1 MIEPISPTPLVQNDN
16 KRKLHKKL
24 VSNTG
29 YAAMG
34 FGTVCGITGMKSLKF
49 ANKMTVHKVS
59 AYLAGIAT
67 VMHFAIAKGLDK
79 LFQKNK

>member
-1 MIEPISPTPLVQNDN
+1 MIEPISPTPLVQNGN

-34 FGTVCGITGMKSLKF
+34 FGTVCGITGMNSLKF

>member
-1 MIEPISPTPLVQNDN
+1 MIEPISPTPLFQNDN

-24 VSNTG
+24 VSYTG
-29 YAAMG
+29 YTAMG
-34 FGTVCGITGMKSLKF
+34 FGTVCGVTGMKSVKF

-67 VMHFAIAKGLDK
+67 VIHFAIAKGLDK
-79 LFQKNK
+79 LFQRDK

>member
-24 VSNTG
+24 LSYTG
-29 YAAMG
+29 YTAMG
-34 FGTVCGITGMKSLKF
+34 FGTVCGVTGMKSVKF

-67 VMHFAIAKGLDK
+67 VIHFAIAKGLDK
-79 LFQKNK
+79 LFQRDK

>member
-1 MIEPISPTPLVQNDN
+1 MIEPISPTPLVQNGN

-34 FGTVCGITGMKSLKF
+34 FGTVCGITGMKSVKF
-49 ANKMTVHKVS
+49 ANKVTVHKVS

-79 LFQKNK
+79 LFQKDK

>member
-1 MIEPISPTPLVQNDN
+1 MIEPISSTPLVQNDN

-24 VSNTG
+24 VSYTG
-29 YAAMG
+29 YTAMG
-34 FGTVCGITGMKSLKF
+34 FGTVCWVTGMKSVKF

-67 VMHFAIAKGLDK
+67 VIHFAIAKGLDK
-79 LFQKNK
+79 LFQRDK

>member
-24 VSNTG
+24 VSFTG
-29 YAAMG
+29 YTAMG
-34 FGTVCGITGMKSLKF
+34 FGTVCGVTGMKSVKF

-67 VMHFAIAKGLDK
+67 VIHFAIAKGLDK
-79 LFQKNK
+79 LFQRDK

>member
-24 VSNTG
+24 LSYTG
-29 YAAMG
+29 YTAMG
-34 FGTVCGITGMKSLKF
+34 IGTVCGVTGMKSVKF

-67 VMHFAIAKGLDK
+67 VIHFAIAKGLDK
-79 LFQKNK
+79 LFQRDK

>member
-16 KRKLHKKL
+16 KRKLHRKL
-24 VSNTG
+24 LSYTG
-29 YAAMG
+29 YTAMG
-34 FGTVCGITGMKSLKF
+34 FGTVCGVTGMKSVKF

-67 VMHFAIAKGLDK
+67 VIHFAIAKGLDK
-79 LFQKNK
+79 LFQRDK

>member
-1 MIEPISPTPLVQNDN
+1 MIEPISPTPLVQNNN

-24 VSNTG
+24 VSYTG
-29 YAAMG
+29 YTAMG
-34 FGTVCGITGMKSLKF
+34 FGTVCGVTGLKSVKFPYKMK
-49 ANKMTVHKVS
+49 VHKYS

>member
-1 MIEPISPTPLVQNDN
+1 MIEPISSTPLVQNDN

-49 ANKMTVHKVS
+49 ANKVTVHKIS

-67 VMHFAIAKGLDK
+67 VTHFAIAKGLDK
-79 LFQKNK
+79 LFQKDK

>member
-1 MIEPISPTPLVQNDN
+1 MIEPISSTPLVQNDN

-49 ANKMTVHKVS
+49 ANKVTVHKVS

-79 LFQKNK
+79 LFPKK

>member
-34 FGTVCGITGMKSLKF
+34 FGTVCGITGMKSLRF

-79 LFQKNK
+79 LFPKNK

>member
-1 MIEPISPTPLVQNDN
+1 MIEPISSTPLVQNDN

-24 VSNTG
+24 VSYTG
-29 YAAMG
+29 YTAMG
-34 FGTVCGITGMKSLKF
+34 FGTVCGVTGMKSVKF

-67 VMHFAIAKGLDK
+67 VIHFAIAKGLDK
-79 LFQKNK
+79 LFQRDK

>member
-24 VSNTG
+24 VSYTG
-29 YAAMG
+29 YTAMG
-34 FGTVCGITGMKSLKF
+34 FGTFYGVTGMKSVKF

-67 VMHFAIAKGLDK
+67 VIHFAIAKGLDK
-79 LFQKNK
+79 LFQRDK